1 PAMASDPK
9 TPADYAMLILY
20 RQFHK
25 TADRKLNNIMS
36 WNVDR
41 EPDFMKIVGPGADL
55 SFDKLLNSM
64 GYIVRHRPRSLID
77 TVMMWRKE
85 KTEKSSDAPDAPTHK
100 RTSSNDGA
108 LVERVKDTQGI
119 LTERKAQ
126 VTMYILCRA
135 LLEITK
141 QLQPDALG
149 EDHGAELEKLIFDQL
164 IKGSDPEL
172 IQRYRNREASFNLY
186 AELIGS
192 LSNIR
197 FPTVSDRFI
206 AELEKYAKYPPNLIK
221 EHEAKITMLIKG
233 MRYLKLKIY
242 PEGALEETAEF
253 LNSLAGFLKNATGT
267 KIKHAYAELFV
278 QLLAPIAGVAVAEV
292 NFPVWVKAV
301 EMLYPKASK
310 MTEKLR
316 HWDVAYTFATTLL
329 CVSQREF
336 FAQKWWPC
344 VEACIARFK
353 ERDRRHMALG
363 CVVRLV
369 WTFLYRCTETT
380 GNTQKK
386 LDTISRI
393 LFPPNKLSINPPDV
407 CVELFVLYVYY
418 IGFKP
423 QHFEYCLKNLIFNL
437 LNSEMIVNHYKSVT
451 IENISAE
458 RMTIGIR
465 SFCLLLT
472 AMQNTKA
479 RPPFPTSIE
488 FADLKSLLSGLGS
501 TSDILPESFFTRPG
515 LKETFEKFCD
525 IAYKIAWVVD
535 NTYGNMLVLDERHL
549 ATRSSSIPS
558 TAGQGVV
565 SSYGESTVF
574 HQYATL
580 CVTYPKERQPYLD
593 LLKTYVRALP
603 RILPPNVPKSRIVD
617 MLCRYTVHLDPDL
630 AKVAAT
636 ALGRIAAQCG
646 AEIVIMGFSRF
657 VYRIEDKYAE
667 ILAGTGPGIGTKF
680 GGALKLYIELLRVWL
695 AQLHENPPHGEIGT
709 AMVNNDSSIESP
721 VTGEIPN
728 DNINLEIEDTSIWTI
743 IEEAEANGLLFLCS
757 QSCIIRKYAVN
768 ILNHVAELES
778 EFIRR
783 ACVRDDSNTRQ
794 KTLGLSRS
802 NDDITLV
809 GYEGGLT
816 SPLNLDS
823 QLGSNSNLLFSA
835 TNNDDKK
842 PYTRVIHVLKRG
854 GGDLIKFDKLSAG
867 ASQTALSIVEQIRLQ
882 KLLQQ
887 GKKDILLRLLES
899 DHSADAV
906 IWSHLFPEFM
916 KICFEYFPV
925 TVALC
930 RNNVCLRILQ
940 MQNAIV
946 SAAEY
951 ATRTPTGTLSMT
963 KLHSRPLSPND
974 EIIGQW
980 RSYLIV
986 ACSTITL
993 TDDYEDRKIWTTDR
1007 KRHDSSH
1014 TDRITSARALFR
1026 RILHFLYSEHTIIRE
1041 AVVAALGNINE
1052 VVYKVLLDDLQMY
1065 MQQVNE
1071 DYRTKSITKPYASI
1085 HRRLKRYDRLRTE
1098 IAHVLQLTAHFLM
1111 NPDNIRQNK
1120 ISQLIMNY
1128 VRDTMI
1134 FLREAEFPPDWEWQK
1149 LRQYFC
1155 GLVEKLYDGISQLN
1169 DIKEEMEIMSF
1180 DMRITLFKMF
1190 EEWCGHGPKGQLNRD
1205 REGKMISSL
1214 LESYPK
1220 DPDERR
1226 PLHAQLET
1234 ERKALELAALNA
1246 MASLCRGPLFVNDS
1260 NNKPSS
1266 FDVQSLFKWIESV
1279 FADPQDKLHPIAR
1292 KAIEGLLISN
1302 TNATHLLDNSIHQ
1315 TYSGNPSDK
1324 LTQGYFLAIAQTLFK
1339 VRNYPL
1345 KPPYKIIAL
1354 ALFKVG
1360 DPDLEIRKIAIKLLK
1375 MIEKRI
1381 FDECCAAEYEVG
1393 ITCELSSI
1401 YKQAQIALSTKL
1413 AQNARKRDEMRR
1425 KREEGK
1431 NKLEV
1436 MTTVSSD
1443 PTRIEEVKN
1452 YDESHYMLSEF
1463 TFRFEQVGE
1472 RSQRDM
1478 LNYFLPWLRNIELFV
1493 NEEDELPPT
1502 TNMIISNLFFITV
1515 KYGDIYVKEVELI
1528 WQQLV
1533 TGEHVPNVQA
1543 IVKFLIDVGLEKRN
1557 PNFVTHA
1564 KRVFVFLGRTPACAA
1579 VIEKLISKITPK
1591 SMTPQP
1597 REKEDT
1603 TKKGTLGLWY
1613 ASFDEVLPAH
1623 NKRPVFSAG
1632 QLALLYM
1639 VDMAIEAG
1647 SDLQIYLPLLLHV
1660 LFVQLDSVNPLIS
1673 EETRSLLV
1681 NLIYSI
1687 IIGRSVYPDIV
1698 NLGSSLV
1705 AELKAKEGPQLWQYE
1720 DINYNHRSLSSFI
1733 ELDKLAKDVI
1743 KVFGERD
1750 QETLQQW
1757 WGETALKWATTCP
1770 VRHIVCR
1777 SFQIF
1782 RSLKP
1787 VFNIAMLHDMLYR
1800 LSTTIAD
1807 TTEETQGSAL
1817 EILITLSDVV
1827 DWLEPG
1833 TKEIFPQMLWAT
1845 IACLQTINELEFLEA
1860 LGILEKILKKFNMQD
1875 PENQELFWSFFPEP
1889 QWKGQFEG
1897 IQPLLLKG
1905 IRSSISLQP
1914 TFNML
1919 KKLIYLN
1926 DQFVD
1931 PSEGRL
1937 LYLILANLPHM
1948 VDVLSSSMVP
1958 DDCIEWAQN
1967 LSLIAEQQERHNIVR
1982 VLSSY
1987 TKNRFRQKEDD
1998 FLKQI
2003 INVIREY
2010 YFPEYEA
2017 QTLLFLMSLLS
2028 NKIPYYKRKTMKILK
2043 ILLPFVDTQ
2052 RTELNNI
2059 GAELILPL
2067 LRLLQTTY
2075 SQEAIEVLDETISIT
2090 GGPKDKHIIRMSI
2103 NAKKVQKDFE
2113 TTSGLFG
2120 IPDDSGWAVPDTG
2133 NVATMTR
2140 NNVQAVCMT
2149 CKVSITPDY
2158 EFFPEITADL
2168 TNGYE
2173 TPTRRHQFSEIVSKL
2188 EDLENYFNPIDED
2201 TDIMTNDVGVGSS
2214 NSIGING
2221 DSRGRSMTLPLTHQ
2235 IPRII
2240 QQDLGDDFSDQTNPE
2255 YYSRYDTMLDR
2266 HLSESP
2272 SLGSLRS
2279 YVEPYYIRTSSSSA
2293 SSIHTINDNSSTVR
2307 NAEEFAARLQSLSST
2322 TYSEDY
2328 DASWYDDGESV
2339 LSESSSTFP
2348 MDSYLRRTRTPG
2360 GSFSHETTPSV

>member
-1 PAMASDPK
+1 MASEPK

-20 RQFHK
+20 KQFIK

-41 EPDFMKIVGPGADL
+41 EPDFMKIVGPGADQ
-55 SFDKLLNSM
+55 SFDKLLNSL

-77 TVMMWRKE
+77 TMMLWRKE

-100 RTSSNDGA
+100 RKLSDGA
-108 LVERVKDTQGI
+108 LVERVKDPQGI

-126 VTMYILCRA
+126 
-135 LLEITK
+135 
-141 QLQPDALG
+141 LQPDALG
-149 EDHGAELEKLIFDQL
+149 EDRGAELETLIFDQL

-172 IQRYRNREASFNLY
+172 IQRVRNREASFNLY

-206 AELEKYAKYPPNLIK
+206 AELEKYAKFPPSVVK

-253 LNSLAGFLKNATGT
+253 LKSLAGFLKIATGT

-278 QLLAPIAGVAVAEV
+278 QLLTPIAGVALAEV
-292 NFPVWVKAV
+292 NYPVWVKAV
-301 EMLYPKASK
+301 EMVYPKAWK
-310 MTEKLR
+310 MTEKPR
-316 HWDVAYTFATTLL
+316 HCEVAYTFATTLL
-329 CVSQREF
+329 CVSQRDF
-336 FAQKWWPC
+336 FAQRWWSC
-344 VEACIARFK
+344 AEACFARFK
-353 ERDRRHMALG
+353 EKDRRHMTLG
-363 CVVRLV
+363 CLIRLV

-386 LDTISRI
+386 LDTINRI
-393 LFPPNKLSINPPDV
+393 LFPLNKTSITPSEV
-407 CVELFVLYVYY
+407 CLELFVLYVYY

-423 QHFEYCLKNLIFNL
+423 QHYEYCLKNLIFYL
-437 LNSEMIVNHYKSVT
+437 LNSEVMTNNKSVT
-451 IENISAE
+451 LDNINAE
-458 RMTIGIR
+458 RMNIGIR
-465 SFCLLLT
+465 AFGLLLA
-472 AMQNTKA
+472 AMQNMEA
-479 RPPFPTSIE
+479 RPPFPTNIE
-488 FADLKSLLSGLGS
+488 LVDIKSLLSGMGN

-515 LKETFEKFCD
+515 LKETFTKFCE
-525 IAYKIAWVVD
+525 IAYTIASVVD
-535 NTYGNMLVLDERHL
+535 NTHGHMLVLDERHL
-549 ATRSSSIPS
+549 ATRSGSISSTVGP
-558 TAGQGVV
+558 GVV
-565 SSYGESTVF
+565 SQVSDVSVF

-580 CVTYPKERQPYLD
+580 CVIYPRERQPYLD

-630 AKVAAT
+630 AKVAAN
-636 ALGRIAAQCG
+636 ALGRIANQCG
-646 AEIVIMGFSRF
+646 AEIVIIGFSRF

-667 ILAGTGPGIGTKF
+667 ILAGTGPGMGTKF

-695 AQLHENPPHGEIGT
+695 AQLRENPPSPS
-709 AMVNNDSSIESP
+709 NNDGLESP
-721 VTGEIPN
+721 ETGEIPKN
-728 DNINLEIEDTSIWTI
+728 NNATHEIEDTNIGTI

-757 QSCIIRKYAVN
+757 QSCLIRKYAVN
-768 ILNHVAELES
+768 ILMLVAELES
-778 EFIRR
+778 EFEKRC
-783 ACVRDDSNTRQ
+783 ARDDSNSRQ
-794 KTLGLSRS
+794 GDHGQSRS
-802 NDDITLV
+802 HDDITLV
-809 GYEGGLT
+809 GYEIM
-816 SPLNLDS
+816 SPLNSDS
-823 QLGSNSNLLFSA
+823 QSGSSSKLLFSA
-835 TNNDDKK
+835 TSNDDKK
-842 PYTRVIHVLKRG
+842 PYTRIIHVLKRG
-854 GGDLIKFDKLSAG
+854 GGDLIKFDKLSVN
-867 ASQTALSIVEQIRLQ
+867 ASQTALTIVEQIRLQ
-882 KLLQQ
+882 KLLLQ

-899 DHSADAV
+899 EHNADAV
-906 IWSHLFPEFM
+906 IWAHLFPEFM
-916 KICFEYFPV
+916 KICFECFPV

-930 RNNVCLRILQ
+930 RNNVCLRIIQ
-940 MQNAIV
+940 MQNAILNANEYV
-946 SAAEY
+946 S
-951 ATRTPTGTLSMT
+951 RTPTGSLSMS
-963 KLHSRPLSPND
+963 KFHLKPLPND
-974 EIIGQW
+974 EIVSQW

-986 ACSTITL
+986 ACSTITHP
-993 TDDYEDRKIWTTDR
+993 DDYMDRHWTSDR
-1007 KRHDSSH
+1007 KRSEASH
-1014 TDRITSARALFR
+1014 TERITSARALFR
-1026 RILHFLYSEHTIIRE
+1026 RILGFLTSEHTLIRE
-1041 AVVAALGNINE
+1041 AVVAALGNIND
-1052 VVYKVLLDDLQMY
+1052 VVYKVLLDDLQPY
-1065 MQQVNE
+1065 IQSVND
-1071 DYRTKSITKPYASI
+1071 DYRTKTTNKPYSSI
-1085 HRRLKRYDRLRTE
+1085 HRRIKRYDRLRTE

-1111 NPDNIRQNK
+1111 NPNNIHNHTT
-1120 ISQLIMNY
+1120 IMNY
-1128 VRDTMI
+1128 VKDTYI
-1134 FLREAEFPPDWEWQK
+1134 FLRETEFPIEWEWQK

-1169 DIKEEMEIMSF
+1169 NIKREMEIMSF
-1180 DMRITLFKMF
+1180 DMRIELFKMF
-1190 EEWCGHGPKGQLNRD
+1190 EEWCGHGPKGQQNRD
-1205 REGKMISSL
+1205 REGKIISTI
-1214 LESYPK
+1214 LETYPK
-1220 DPDERR
+1220 DSEERR
-1226 PLHAQLET
+1226 PWHAQLET

-1246 MASLCRGPLFVNDS
+1246 MASLCRGPLFVND
-1260 NNKPSS
+1260 NKPSS

-1292 KAIEGLLISN
+1292 KAIEGLLVSN
-1302 TNATHLLDNSIHQ
+1302 TNSTHLLDTSIHQ
-1315 TYSGNPSDK
+1315 TYSGNPSNK

-1339 VRNYPL
+1339 VSTYPL
-1345 KPPYKIIAL
+1345 KHPHKIIAL

-1360 DPDLEIRKIAIKLLK
+1360 DPDLEIRKVAIKLLK

-1393 ITCELSSI
+1393 ITCQLSSI
-1401 YKQAQIALSTKL
+1401 YKQAQVALSTRL
-1413 AQNARKRDEMRR
+1413 AQNARKRDEMKR
-1425 KREEGK
+1425 KRDDEK
-1431 NKLEV
+1431 NKTEV
-1436 MTTVSSD
+1436 VTPSSD
-1443 PTRIEEVKN
+1443 PNRIEVVGN

-1463 TFRFEQVGE
+1463 TFRFEAVGE
-1472 RSQRDM
+1472 RGQRDM
-1478 LNYFLPWLRNIELFV
+1478 LNYFLPWLRNIELIV
-1493 NEEDELPPT
+1493 NDEDELPPT

-1579 VIEKLISKITPK
+1579 VIEKLISKITPR

-1632 QLALLYM
+1632 QLAMLYM

-1647 SDLQIYLPLLLHV
+1647 PDLQMYLPLLLHV
-1660 LFVQLDSVNPLIS
+1660 LFVQLDSVNLLIS

-1698 NLGSSLV
+1698 SLGSVLV
-1705 AELKAKEGPQLWQYE
+1705 VELKAKEGPQLWQYE
-1720 DINYNHRSLSSFI
+1720 DINYTNRSLSSFI
-1733 ELDKLAKDVI
+1733 ELDRLAKDVI

-1750 QETLQQW
+1750 QENLQQM
-1757 WGETALKWATTCP
+1757 WGEQALSWATTCP

-1787 VFNIAMLHDMLYR
+1787 IFNIAMLADMLLR
-1800 LSTTIAD
+1800 LGATIAD
-1807 TTEETQGSAL
+1807 TTEEIQGFAL
-1817 EILITLSDVV
+1817 EILITLTHVV

-1845 IACLQTINELEFLEA
+1845 IACLQTINEPEFLEA
-1860 LGILEKILKKFNMQD
+1860 LGILEKILKKFDMQD
-1875 PENQELFWSFFPEP
+1875 PENQELFWSYFPG
-1889 QWKGQFEG
+1889 QWQGKFEG

-1919 KKLIYLN
+1919 KKLIHLN

-1931 PSEGRL
+1931 PSKGKL
-1937 LYLILANLPHM
+1937 LYLILANLPRM
-1948 VDVLSSSMVP
+1948 ADVLSSNTVP

-1967 LSLIAEQQERHNIVR
+1967 LSLIAEQEERNNIVR
-1982 VLSSY
+1982 VLGSY
-1987 TKNRFRQKEDD
+1987 MKDRFRQKDDD

-2003 INVIREY
+2003 INVIRDN

-2028 NKIPYYKRKTMKILK
+2028 NKIPYYKLKTMKILK
-2043 ILLPFVDTQ
+2043 ILLPFVNTQ
-2052 RTELNNI
+2052 RTELYNI

-2067 LRLLQTTY
+2067 LRLLPTTY

-2090 GGPKDKHIIRMSI
+2090 GGPKDRHIIRMSI
-2103 NAKKVQKDFE
+2103 HAKKVQKDFD
-2113 TTSGLFG
+2113 TTASLFG
-2120 IPDDSGWAVPDTG
+2120 IPDDSGWAVPDPV
-2133 NVATMTR
+2133 NVALMTR
-2140 NNVQAVCMT
+2140 QNVQAVCLT
-2149 CKVSITPDY
+2149 CKVSMTPVDY
-2158 EFFPEITADL
+2158 EFFPEIAA
-2168 TNGYE
+2168 
-2173 TPTRRHQFSEIVSKL
+2173 EIVSKL
-2188 EDLENYFNPIDED
+2188 EDLENYFNPIDD
-2201 TDIMTNDVGVGSS
+2201 DADMMIHDGVGSS
-2214 NSIGING
+2214 NSIRING
-2221 DSRGRSMTLPLTHQ
+2221 DSRGRSMTLPLAYQ

-2255 YYSRYDTMLDR
+2255 YYSQYDTIFDR

-2272 SLGSLRS
+2272 SMGSLRS
-2279 YVEPYYIRTSSSSA
+2279 YVEPYYIRTSSSS
-2293 SSIHTINDNSSTVR
+2293 SSTHTIPSFNDNSSVVR
-2307 NAEEFAARLQSLSST
+2307 DSDEFAARLQSISSASYT
-2322 TYSEDY
+2322 ED
-2328 DASWYDDGESV
+2328 DNVSWYDDVESV
-2339 LSESSSTFP
+2339 FSESSSTFP
-2348 MDSYLRRTRTPG
+2348 MDSFLRHTRTPG
-2360 GSFSHETTPSV
+2360 GSFSHGTTPSV